1 MDSVTRGSGI
11 ALSVL
16 IAVMASILLLVP
28 GKSAGSWRGP
38 GTPGRPIMSSDAATS
53 TWRVVGPGRQ
63 PSASSPASG
72 QPAGGPRSGCR
83 VTGPHSGRARAG
95 LTRPVVAQPG
105 SCRPPGAHRNQH
117 ASRRLSRYLG
127 IRPDLP

>member
-28 GKSAGSWRGP
+28 GKPAGSWRGP
-38 GTPGRPIMSSDAATS
+38 GTPGQPSCPPMRRRQPGAWSDLDGSPPPAVRPARPAGRT
-53 TWRVVGPGRQ
+53 TLRVPRHGPAKRPGPGRPGAGRSGPAWIM
-63 PSASSPASG
+63 PSA
-72 QPAGGPRSGCR
+72 
-83 VTGPHSGRARAG
+83 
-95 LTRPVVAQPG
+95 
-105 SCRPPGAHRNQH
+105 GAHRNQH

>member
-28 GKSAGSWRGP
+28 GKPAGSWRGP

-63 PSASSPASG
+63 PSASSPAGG

-95 LTRPVVAQPG
+95 LTRPAVAQPG